1 MQHKWI
7 LVRFTIGLVLLGC
20 LGFGDAETQAQEKE
34 VRKYAVLVGVRDYDR
49 NQLRSLPYPENDVQ
63 ELAEVLK
70 SSGFRRVELLTQTA
84 GAKQSRYLP
93 MAKTIREALKGML
106 EDRSEGDLVLVAFA
120 GHGVQFKG
128 EKEHYFCP
136 MDAVLTDKSSLISLT
151 EVYQQLAESKAGA
164 KLLLVDACRNDP
176 LSGNSRD
183 GGDVRLDSVT
193 RPQLPDPPGGVA
205 ALFSCS
211 AGQKAF
217 EDESLKHGVF
227 FHHVLLGL
235 KGDAKLKNRDTVTWD
250 GLVAYVKVEVPDTVK
265 DLFGNSIRQIPEHKG
280 ELRGQVTIIGAATA
294 SVPVRPVPTIPIPN
308 PSPGGFAGTTAG
320 EVKVLPS
327 GIKLRWCPP
336 GEFTMGSP
344 VGEKNRGDDENQV
357 QVTLTSGFWLG
368 ETEVTQGQWES
379 LMHSTP
385 WKGKKVS
392 VVEGIEYAA
401 SYISH
406 GDAGDGKLEAES
418 AVDFCRRLT
427 DQERKAGRLP
437 SDWKY
442 SLPTDA
448 QWEYACRAGTNFR
461 YSFGDDES
469 KLSEYAWWGS
479 AIGDGNAKTEKYPH
493 KVAQKPAN
501 AWGLRDMHGNVW
513 EWCSDWYDTK
523 LAGGTNPEGPTTGTY
538 RVLRGGSW
546 HGNASYC
553 RSASRIRFSPGR
565 WSTEQGLR
573 VAGVPSSE

>member
-1 MQHKWI
+1 MI
-7 LVRFTIGLVLLGC
+7 RALLSLMLVLILGRD
-20 LGFGDAETQAQEKE
+20 LGAQEKE

-93 MAKTIREALKGML
+93 MAKMIREALKGML
-106 EDRSEGDLVLVAFA
+106 EDRSAGDLVLVAFA

-280 ELRGQVTIIGAATA
+280 ELRGQVTIIGTATA
-294 SVPVRPVPTIPIPN
+294 SVPVRPLPTL
-308 PSPGGFAGTTAG
+308 SSSGFAGTTAG

-336 GEFTMGSP
+336 TKTPFTMSSP
-344 VGEKNRGDDENQV
+344 NSELGHDGKHQENENQV

-368 ETEVTQGQWES
+368 ETEVTQGQWEL
-379 LMHSTP
+379 LMQSAP
-385 WKGKKVS
+385 WKGKDYVK
-392 VVEGIEYAA
+392 EGPEYAA
-401 SYISH
+401 TFISH
-406 GDAGDGKLEAES
+406 GDGGDEKVEADS
-418 AVDFCRRLT
+418 AIEFCSRLT

-437 SDWKY
+437 AGWKY
-442 SLPTDA
+442 KLPTEA
-448 QWEYACRAGTNFR
+448 QWEYACRAGSKMA
-461 YSFGDDES
+461 YVFGNDASRLVD
-469 KLSEYAWWGS
+469 YAWF
-479 AIGDGNAKTEKYPH
+479 DKNTFDVDEKFAHPVGL
-493 KVAQKPAN
+493 KKAN
-501 AWGLRDMHGNVW
+501 AWGLCDMHGNVW
-513 EWCSDWYDTK
+513 EWCSDRYDAR
-523 LAGGTNPEGPTTGTY
+523 LAGGRDPSGASTGSF
-538 RVLRGGSW
+538 RVDRGGGW
-546 HGNASYC
+546 YG
-553 RSASRIRFSPGR
+553 SASICRTAIRGGLSPEFRNGFL
-565 WSTEQGLR
+565 GAR
-573 VAGVPSSE
+573 VAAVASSE